1 MYACFSY
8 NEEEFEDKNTYD
20 SAFIQRNKK
29 ILKQENKLKNYE
41 DKLIPI
47 INKKRKREKNE
58 KYIINNYSKD
68 SNINNNSKIFENN
81 NNSNRVGFK
90 NINLSNNDYIY
101 LGCEDGNIRLI
112 KINNESITNKLL
124 NKSQY

>member
-8 NEEEFEDKNTYD
+8 NEEEFKDNNAYGRTL
-20 SAFIQRNKK
+20 IQTNKK
-29 ILKQENKLKNYE
+29 ILKQENKFKNFE

-58 KYIINNYSKD
+58 KYINNYNND
-68 SNINNNSKIFENN
+68 SNINDNSKLFENN
-81 NNSNRVGFK
+81 NNSNSVEFK
-90 NINLSNNDYIY
+90 NINLSNNEYIY

-112 KINNESITNKLL
+112 KISNESITKKLL
-124 NKSQY
+124 NKSKY

>member
-8 NEEEFEDKNTYD
+8 NEEEFKDNNAYD
-20 SAFIQRNKK
+20 RTLIQRNKK
-29 ILKQENKLKNYE
+29 ILKQENKFKNFE

-58 KYIINNYSKD
+58 KYINNYNND
-68 SNINNNSKIFENN
+68 SNINDNSKLFENN
-81 NNSNRVGFK
+81 NNSNSVEFK
-90 NINLSNNDYIY
+90 NINLSNNEYIY

-112 KINNESITNKLL
+112 KISNESITKKLL
-124 NKSQY
+124 NKSKY